1 MMKVHV
7 CGQCGYKVLT
17 SRRLECRCKACDLPM
32 LKLDIT
38 FEEWWVMDEKE
49 RDNYVSRFL
58 TSKQIEMIKSNPNY
72 LLKNI

>member
-17 SRRLECRCKACDLPM
+17 SRRLECRCKMCDLPM

>member
-1 MMKVHV
+1 
-7 CGQCGYKVLT
+7 
-17 SRRLECRCKACDLPM
+17 M

-38 FEEWWVMDEKE
+38 FEEWWVMDEEE